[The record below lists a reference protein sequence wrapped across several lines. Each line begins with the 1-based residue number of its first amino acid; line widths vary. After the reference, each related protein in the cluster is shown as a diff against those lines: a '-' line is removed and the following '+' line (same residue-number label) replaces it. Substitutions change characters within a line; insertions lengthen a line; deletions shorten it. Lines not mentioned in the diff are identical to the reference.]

1 MINKLLLQEMIQDK
15 RVMVQKHAN
24 ADLYIYN
31 YTQTTQYER
40 VWNEITLQTRGLILD
55 GDMNIVARPFTKFF
69 NLSEHEASEIPQ
81 LPFEVFDKMD
91 GSLGILYW
99 LNDKPF
105 IATRG
110 SFGGEQA
117 LHATEILHHKYAHT
131 FDKLKR
137 NCTYLFEIIYPS
149 NRIVVDYGATD
160 DLVLLAIIDNETGL
174 DVTMED
180 IGFQQVKRY
189 DGINDLEALKA
200 LEDDE
205 KEGFVV
211 RFSNGFRV
219 KMKFEEYVRLH
230 RIMTGISN
238 VAIWEYLSQG
248 KSFEDL
254 LEKVPDEFYDWVQV
268 TVSDLNGQFD
278 TILAEAKSVYK
289 ELPTRK
295 ETAQYFLAQKYP
307 TVLFDLLDGRSPS
320 KNIWKM
326 LRPQFAKPFKV
337 C

>member
-1 MINKLLLQEMIQDK
+1 MINKLLLQQMINEK
-15 RVMVQKHAN
+15 RVMVQKHAA

-31 YTQTTQYER
+31 YTQSTQYER
-40 VWNEITLQTRGLILD
+40 VWNEVTLQTRGLILD
-55 GDMNIVARPFTKFF
+55 GDMNIVARPFVKFF

-99 LNDKPF
+99 LNGKPF

-117 LHATEILHHKYAHT
+117 LHATAVLYQKYPHT
-131 FDKLKR
+131 FDKLNR

-160 DLVLLAIIDNETGL
+160 DLVLLAIINNQTGSDEPL
-174 DVTMED
+174 ED

-189 DGINDLEALKA
+189 DGINDLETLKH
-200 LEDDE
+200 LEDTE

-219 KMKFEEYVRLH
+219 KMKFQEYIR
-230 RIMTGISN
+230 
-238 VAIWEYLSQG
+238 
-248 KSFEDL
+248 
-254 LEKVPDEFYDWVQV
+254 
-268 TVSDLNGQFD
+268 
-278 TILAEAKSVYK
+278 
-289 ELPTRK
+289 
-295 ETAQYFLAQKYP
+295 
-307 TVLFDLLDGRSPS
+307 
-320 KNIWKM
+320 
-326 LRPQFAKPFKV
+326 
-337 C
+337 